1 AISSKLQAPVAE
13 LETRLD
19 NFLNDTEDLK
29 RRLDTLERANLRTE
43 SLTILEQ
50 VKYVEGINIIAS
62 KTSATTPDAM
72 REMGDFI
79 KSQLSSV
86 VIVLSSIINGNP
98 ILITMV
104 SPDLINKGLHAGNIA
119 RDTSKIIGGGG
130 GGQAEMAQAG
140 GKDSSKLDFALSEVE
155 NLVRARIKS

>member
-1 AISSKLQAPVAE
+1 
-13 LETRLD
+13 
-19 NFLNDTEDLK
+19 
-29 RRLDTLERANLRTE
+29 
-43 SLTILEQ
+43 
-50 VKYVEGINIIAS
+50 
-62 KTSATTPDAM
+62 M

-86 VIVLSSIINGNP
+86 VIVLSSIVNGNP

-104 SPDLINKGLHAGNIA
+104 SPDLVNRGLHAGNIA

-140 GKDSSKLDFALSEVE
+140 GKDSSKLDLALSEVE
-155 NLVRARIKS
+155 NLVRTGIKS